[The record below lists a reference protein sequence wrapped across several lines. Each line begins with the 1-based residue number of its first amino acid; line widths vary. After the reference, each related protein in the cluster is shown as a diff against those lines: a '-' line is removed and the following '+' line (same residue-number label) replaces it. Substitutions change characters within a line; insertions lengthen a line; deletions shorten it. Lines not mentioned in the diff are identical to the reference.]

1 MARRCSKFAP
11 PLFKLTPP
19 FRDKMASAIYLE
31 SFFESIENL
40 PKELQRNFSLMRDLD
55 QRTQDIMKEAE
66 QCTKEYKRTVASLS
80 KEGRKEKICKIE
92 ELHQKAKEYSDDK
105 VQLAMQLYEM
115 IDKHIRR
122 LDTDLTRFEQ
132 ELQLKESTQ
141 RRASVASMDGQSS
154 GQQSRARKRSLG
166 EASSG
171 TSRRKKHHSITDESG
186 FQSIS
191 SPSGSGLGSNGT
203 DIPMDMPVDPNEPT
217 YCLCHQVSFGEMIG
231 CDNNDCP
238 IEWFHFQCV
247 GLSSKPKGKWY
258 CPRCSQEKNKKRV

>member
-1 MARRCSKFAP
+1 
-11 PLFKLTPP
+11 
-19 FRDKMASAIYLE
+19 MASAIYLE
-31 SFFESIENL
+31 NFLESIEYL
-40 PKELQRNFSLMRDLD
+40 PKELQRSFSLMRDLD
-55 QRTQDIMKEAE
+55 QRTHDVMKEVE
-66 QCTKEYKRTVASLS
+66 QNTKEYKRTVATLS
-80 KEGRKEKICKIE
+80 RDKRREKMEKIE

-115 IDKHIRR
+115 VDKHIRR
-122 LDTDLTRFEQ
+122 LDADLTRFEQ

-141 RRASVASMDGQSS
+141 RRASVASVDGSS
-154 GQQSRARKRSLG
+154 SSQQPRVRKRSFTDATPG
-166 EASSG
+166 SA
-171 TSRRKKHHSITDESG
+171 RRKKHYSLTDESG

-191 SPSGSGLGSNGT
+191 SPSGSGMGSNGT
-203 DIPMDMPVDPNEPT
+203 DIPLDMPVDPNEPT

-231 CDNNDCP
+231 CDNIDCP

>member
-1 MARRCSKFAP
+1 MGKV
-11 PLFKLTPP
+11 
-19 FRDKMASAIYLE
+19 
-31 SFFESIENL
+31 
-40 PKELQRNFSLMRDLD
+40 KEIV
-55 QRTQDIMKEAE
+55 RTAN
-66 QCTKEYKRTVASLS
+66 VAW
-80 KEGRKEKICKIE
+80 
-92 ELHQKAKEYSDDK
+92 SDDK

-141 RRASVASMDGQSS
+141 RRASVAPSMDGPSTS
-154 GQQSRARKRSLG
+154 QQSHTRKRSLT
-166 EASSG
+166 EATAG
-171 TSRRKKHHSITDESG
+171 TSTRRKKHHSVTDESG

-247 GLSSKPKGKWY
+247 GLSCKPKGKWY
-258 CPRCSQEKNKKRV
+258 CPRCSQEKNKKRF